1 MSFRCLKPVLPY
13 PKPVDNCYF
22 YSSKP
27 LLTKAQTMKTLKM
40 IALTLATLVLFSCS
54 STSTDGWISLYDGKS
69 LEGWTASENTDAW
82 KIEDGAIVTG
92 GERSH
97 LFYTGDVLDHSFL
110 NFEFSVDVMT
120 QPNSNSGVY
129 IHTEFQEEGWPAK
142 GYECQVLNSSGPGE
156 NVERKMSGSI
166 YAVRNI
172 WKSVQADHEWY
183 TYRIVVQGKTIQTY
197 INDMLLAEYTE
208 PEVLWRPEGWA
219 GRKLS
224 PSGGTFAFQCHD
236 PGSVV
241 AYKNIK
247 VKPLAD
253 DLPTP
258 GTPPEDLEFEEQI
271 VRLATANIP
280 LIDFHT
286 HLKGGLTREEALAHA
301 RSYGF
306 NYGIAV
312 NCGLKMGFESDE
324 ELENYLDSF
333 EPTPLAWHAMQAE
346 GREWLD
352 LFSEESR
359 DRFDY
364 VFTDAMTWT
373 NNRGVRQ
380 RLWIPDETD
389 VGDPQDFMDQLVEN
403 IVKVVSSEPIDIHVN
418 PTFLPAEIADRY
430 DELWTDERI
439 DKVVKALAESGVA
452 LEINN
457 RYQIPSVA
465 IIKKAKEAG
474 VKFTLGTNN
483 GGANDLGRMD
493 YGIQM
498 IRELGLTSQDM
509 WYPGM

>member
-1 MSFRCLKPVLPY
+1 MK
-13 PKPVDNCYF
+13 
-22 YSSKP
+22 
-27 LLTKAQTMKTLKM
+27 TMKLFAFAISAILLFGCTSGNDEWITL
-40 IALTLATLVLFSCS
+40 F
-54 STSTDGWISLYDGKS
+54 DGET
-69 LEGWTASENTDAW
+69 LEGWTASENVDSW
-82 KIEDGAIVTG
+82 KIEDGTIVAG

-97 LFYTGDVLDHSFL
+97 LFYTGDVMDHKFK

-120 QPNSNSGVY
+120 RPNSNSGVY
-129 IHTEFQEEGWPAK
+129 IHTEFQEEGWPAR
-142 GYECQVLNSSGPGE
+142 GYECQVLNSTVPGE
-156 NVERKMSGSI
+156 YVERKMSGSI

-172 WKSVQADHEWY
+172 WKAVQADNEWY

-197 INDMLLAEYTE
+197 INDLLLAEYTE
-208 PEVLWRPEGWA
+208 PETLWRPEGWA

-224 PSGGTFAFQCHD
+224 PDGGTFAFQCHD

-271 VRLATANIP
+271 VRLATDNIP

-301 RSYGF
+301 RRYGF

-312 NCGLKMGFESDE
+312 NCGLKMGFETDDS
-324 ELENYLDSF
+324 LNAYLDAF
-333 EPTPLAWHAMQAE
+333 EATPLAWHAMQAE

-352 LFSEESR
+352 LFSKESR
-359 DRFDY
+359 ERFDY
-364 VFTDAMTWT
+364 VFTDGMTWT

-380 RLWIPDETD
+380 RLWIPEETD
-389 VGDPQDFMDQLVEN
+389 IGDPQDFMEQLVES
-403 IVKVVSSEPIDIHVN
+403 IVRVVTTEPIHIHVN
-418 PTFLPAEIADRY
+418 PTFLPPALADQY
-430 DELWTDERI
+430 DVLWTDDRI
-439 DKVVKALAESGVA
+439 DRVVQALAEGGVA

-457 RYQIPSVA
+457 RYKIPSA
-465 IIKKAKEAG
+465 RIIKKAKEAG

-483 GGANDLGRMD
+483 GGADDLGRME
-493 YGIQM
+493 YGIRM
-498 IRELGLTSQDM
+498 IQECGLSSQDM
-509 WYPGM
+509 WYPAM